1 MRDFNVVVS
10 EEAMD
15 PFGETFAQEKTFMI
29 IPPNWTLP
37 EAIRIRLGKN
47 TYGRQRVIAEG
58 GHVLLVLHQPPGA
71 DDSKR
76 EGVLFWRQPSG
87 EWQASRGGTGPG
99 ALKRHIQSF
108 SELETKLTEQFEAA
122 GDMKELFDLV
132 EALTPL
138 ARSARNM
145 HAAVQDAREVIK
157 GDPFIIEM
165 RDLAYEAERN
175 LDLLLEDVRL
185 GIQYRTA
192 REEEKQAKAGQEAL
206 RASHRL
212 NVLASLFLPVT
223 ALASVFG
230 MNFVHPL
237 DDKNSL
243 HWWVVLGAGIVFGF
257 GVKSWVTAKDR

>member
-1 MRDFNVVVS
+1 
-10 EEAMD
+10 
-15 PFGETFAQEKTFMI
+15 MI

-37 EAIRIRLGKN
+37 EAIKNRLGQN
-47 TYGRQRVIAEG
+47 TYGRQRVIAED

-76 EGVLFWRQPSG
+76 EGVLFWRNPAG
-87 EWQASRGGTGPG
+87 EWQASRGGSGPG

-108 SELETKLTEQFEAA
+108 AELETKLAAEFENA
-122 GDMKELFDLV
+122 GDIKVIFDLV

-145 HAAVQDAREVIK
+145 QIAVQDAREVIK

-165 RDLAYEAERN
+165 RDLAYDAERN
-175 LDLLLEDVRL
+175 IDLLLEDVRL

-192 REEEKQAKAGQEAL
+192 REEEKQAKAGQDAL

-212 NVLASLFLPVT
+212 NVLAALFLPVT
-223 ALASVFG
+223 AMASIFG
-230 MNFVHPL
+230 MNFIHPL
-237 DDKNSL
+237 DEKNSL
-243 HWWVVLGAGIVFGF
+243 HWWMVLGAGIVLGL
-257 GVKSWVTAKDR
+257 GVKSWVTAKGRE

>member
-1 MRDFNVVVS
+1 
-10 EEAMD
+10 
-15 PFGETFAQEKTFMI
+15 MI

-37 EAIRIRLGKN
+37 EAIKNRLGQN
-47 TYGRQRVIAEG
+47 TYGRQRVIAEE

-76 EGVLFWRQPSG
+76 EGVLFWRSPNG
-87 EWQASRGGTGPG
+87 DWQASKGGSGPG
-99 ALKRHIQSF
+99 SLKRHIQSF
-108 SELETKLTEQFEAA
+108 AEMEPTLAAQFESAK
-122 GDMKELFDLV
+122 DIKELFDLV

-138 ARSARNM
+138 ARSARNL
-145 HAAVQDAREVIK
+145 HGAVQDAREVIK

-165 RDLAYEAERN
+165 RDLAYDAERN
-175 LDLLLEDVRL
+175 IDLLLEDVRL

-212 NVLASLFLPVT
+212 NVLAALFLPVT
-223 ALASVFG
+223 AFASIFG

-237 DDKNSL
+237 DDKNTGY
-243 HWWVVLGAGIVFGF
+243 WWAVLATGIVVGL
-257 GVKSWVTAKDR
+257 GVKSWVTAKDRE